1 MHFSASYTTGPSE
14 VFCKAPT
21 GQTETHVGSAQCM
34 HSRRL
39 NRSPCVSTAV
49 SLCAEMLSSAAILS
63 PYGRPQRSAQP
74 PSHALQPMHRV
85 LSYRIAFDINR
96 PATPFSRLRRQMCS
110 KSLQPYY

>member
-39 NRSPCVSTAV
+39 NRSPWVSTAV
-49 SLCAEMLSSAAILS
+49 SLWAEIVSSAAILS
-63 PYGRPQRSAQP
+63 SYGRPQRSAQP
-74 PSHALQPMHRV
+74 ASHALQPMQRV
-85 LSYRIAFDINR
+85 LSYRLALDISR
-96 PATPFSRLRRQMCS
+96 PSTLFSRLRDPMCS
-110 KSLQPYY
+110 KSLRL